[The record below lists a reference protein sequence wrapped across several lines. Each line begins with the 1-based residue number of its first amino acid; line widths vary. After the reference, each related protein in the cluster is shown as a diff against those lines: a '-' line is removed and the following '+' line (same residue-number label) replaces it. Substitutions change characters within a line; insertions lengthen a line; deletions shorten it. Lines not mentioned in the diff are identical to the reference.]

1 MLLNLRFRVYQTS
14 ATARKRVVSCYA
26 SIAKPRPVAK
36 WNVSVVVYVDGTG
49 IGLSLSDCF

>member
-14 ATARKRVVSCYA
+14 AAARKRVVSCYA

-36 WNVSVVVYVDGTG
+36 WNVPVVVYVDGTG
-49 IGLSLSDCF
+49 IGLSPSD